1 MATTMNPINTI
12 ILEDNEEPD
21 ALQFARTQGWPGL
34 AAFIPRDDVGH
45 PAVNESFSRPGVYLL
60 VYPQP
65 HGRYPGIYIG
75 SSGDVANRLPQ
86 HMTTDKPWTHC
97 YAFTSRDRR
106 LAIQHFQFIEVIL
119 VDLAETSGSYAVH
132 DVNRPHA
139 PDLGERD
146 QTIAE
151 LYLED
156 ALRVLRFFSL
166 DFGPFTALSF
176 PRYPSGSNPARQSDA
191 SAASKA
197 LLRQISRSMQTEV
210 TSIQRRDGKPNSWII
225 ETSRGSFKVND
236 LQNHSRVRQ
245 ECLEATNHLIPHMS
259 RQRWDRVVQAIYD
272 VCPQPTGNAGSGN
285 EMRTWIA
292 EYLASNPPS
301 DSLDFRK
308 QPQRPFLKD
317 ETVHIFQADLNT
329 WLHLNHGLRV
339 NGKGQARRLR
349 TVGWQPV
356 SVGLRSETGGRST
369 VRAWTPVADAG

>member
-1 MATTMNPINTI
+1 
-12 ILEDNEEPD
+12 
-21 ALQFARTQGWPGL
+21 
-34 AAFIPRDDVGH
+34 
-45 PAVNESFSRPGVYLL
+45 
-60 VYPQP
+60 
-65 HGRYPGIYIG
+65 
-75 SSGDVANRLPQ
+75 
-86 HMTTDKPWTHC
+86 MTTDKPWTHC
-97 YAFTSRDRR
+97 YAFASRDRR
-106 LAIQHFQFIEVIL
+106 LEIKQFQFIEATL
-119 VDLAETSGSYAVH
+119 VDLAETSGAYAVH
-132 DVNRPHA
+132 NINHPHA
-139 PDLGERD
+139 PDLSERD
-146 QTIAE
+146 QAIAE

-176 PRYPSGSNPARQSDA
+176 PRYATRLDPTGDWDARA
-191 SAASKA
+191 ERVA
-197 LLRQISRSMQTEV
+197 LLRQVSRAMQTEV

-308 QPQRPFLKD
+308 HPQRPFLKD
-317 ETVHIFQADLNT
+317 ENVHIFQADLNT

-339 NGKGQARRLR
+339 NGKGLARRLR
-349 TVGWQPV
+349 AAGWQPV
-356 SVGLRSETGGRST
+356 SVGLRSESGDRST

>member
-1 MATTMNPINTI
+1 MATTMKPINTI
-12 ILEDNEEPD
+12 ILDGNEEPD
-21 ALQFARTQGWPGL
+21 ALQFASTEGWPGL
-34 AAFIPRDDVGH
+34 AAHIPRDDVGH
-45 PAVNESFSRPGVYLL
+45 SAVNESFSRPGVYLL

-106 LAIQHFQFIEVIL
+106 LEIQHFQFIEAIL
-119 VDLAETSGSYAVH
+119 VNLAETSGSYAVH
-132 DVNRPHA
+132 NVNRPHA
-139 PDLGERD
+139 PDLSERD
-146 QTIAE
+146 QAIAE

-176 PRYPSGSNPARQSDA
+176 PRYASGLDPAGEGDYSTER
-191 SAASKA
+191 KA

-272 VCPQPTGNAGSGN
+272 VCPQPTGPASSGN
-285 EMRTWIA
+285 EMRTWIK

-301 DSLDFRK
+301 DALDFK
-308 QPQRPFLKD
+308 KHPQRPFLKD
-317 ETVHIFQADLNT
+317 ESVHIFQADLNT
-329 WLHLNHGLRV
+329 WLQINHGLRV
-339 NGKGQARRLR
+339 NGKGLARRLR
-349 TVGWQPV
+349 AAGWQPV
-356 SVGLRSETGGRST
+356 SVGLRSQSGDRST
-369 VRAWTPVADAG
+369 VRTWTRVADAG